1 MKKHIL
7 VIATV
12 GLIAATVGEAA
23 AANIWKNYGS
33 GNSNGVI
40 QIGPNYSKTVQKG
53 DDNKNYGVQ
62 AGAYN
67 KAITRQNGDGNTNV
81 FVQVGKGNE
90 AKTQQSGG
98 GNTAVTIQAGKDN
111 TSSISQSNGLRTTS
125 NPD

>member
-1 MKKHIL
+1 MRKHIL
-7 VIATV
+7 VIATA

-40 QIGPNYSKTVQKG
+40 QLGPNYSKTVQKG

-67 KAITRQNGDGNTNV
+67 KAVTRQKGDDNTNV
-81 FVQVGKGNE
+81 FVQIGKGNE
-90 AKTQQSGG
+90 AKTEQRGD
-98 GNTAVTIQAGKDN
+98 GNAAATIQVGKDN
-111 TSSISQSNGLRTTS
+111 SSTISQSNGLRTTS

>member
-1 MKKHIL
+1 MRKHIL
-7 VIATV
+7 VIAAA

-40 QIGPNYSKTVQKG
+40 QIGPNYSRTVQKG

-67 KAITRQNGDGNTNV
+67 KAVTRQNGDGNTNV

-98 GNTAVTIQAGKDN
+98 GNTAVTIQVGKDN